1 MWNKLVKTILLI
13 AWMSTASAYAQTMHP
28 RLKPLKPLLGSWETS
43 NPGGRILETWKQP
56 NPRSFTGKS
65 IKVGLNNDT
74 TLLEEIEIK
83 VKGGELFYI
92 PTAAGQ
98 NSGKPVEFKLLS
110 SMAGKYVFEN
120 KLHDFPQRIVYWLK
134 SENEVLAW
142 VEGKEKGKSRKFEFK
157 YHRVK

>member
-1 MWNKLVKTILLI
+1 MWNKLVKTIALI
-13 AWMSTASAYAQTMHP
+13 TWISTVPAYAQTMHP
-28 RLKPLKPLLGSWETS
+28 RLEPLRQLLGTWETS
-43 NPGGRILETWKQP
+43 NPGGRILETWKYS

-65 IKVGLNNDT
+65 IKIGLNNDT
-74 TLLEEIEIK
+74 TLLEEIQIS
-83 VKGGELFYI
+83 VKGRDLLYV

-110 SMAGKYVFEN
+110 GMGGKYVFEN

-142 VEGKEKGKSRKFEFK
+142 IEGEVEGKSRKIEFK